1 MLLRINDVR
10 YDGSAF
16 VWICVSLCAFR
27 RQKWNERTH
36 KGHLAVLFFHFFFA
50 CFHTFIYTS
59 HHKMNRI
66 DMNILFERYI
76 QCFNHKVNKLVSL
89 GRAIR
94 TLVAYST
101 TFGIS
106 ITVCV
111 NEFFVNFLRETPLY
125 WWKRMSGDS
134 GVFHKCSLL
143 EMFWIFECWNINSW
157 ILATRTHK
165 YTRIL
170 SHVNRIQ
177 FCRNIK
183 KRKKSKSNSFN
194 SLLKHW
200 FLCVLSRWPQAL

>member
-1 MLLRINDVR
+1 MVVLLFEFAFHFARFEDKSEM
-10 YDGSAF
+10 SAHTRAIWRF
-16 VWICVSLCAFR
+16 CSFI
-27 RQKWNERTH
+27 
-36 KGHLAVLFFHFFFA
+36 FFFA

-111 NEFFVNFLRETPLY
+111 NEFFVNFLRETTLY

-200 FLCVLSRWPQAL
+200 FLCFVTLTSSTLNLLLKR